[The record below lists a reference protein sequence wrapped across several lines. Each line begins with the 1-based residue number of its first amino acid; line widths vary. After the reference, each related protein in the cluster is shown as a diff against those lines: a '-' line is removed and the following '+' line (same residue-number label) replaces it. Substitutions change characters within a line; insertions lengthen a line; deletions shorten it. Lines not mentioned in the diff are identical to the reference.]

1 MAFRTQFDRV
11 KIVSNSGDYLN
22 PTYSPKVND
31 DGSLDLVETGVV
43 DTYQEIQAWR
53 DSCDIHVILNR
64 YVNGDVNALS
74 RNVPLFGDFTEA
86 PKSLAEYYQRMID
99 AEAAFNRLPVETRA
113 KFNHSASEFFSSIG
127 SEKFNKI
134 MGIKADIGSEG
145 SPVGGSGN
153 VIPEVKDIVEEA
165 AKPSA

>member
-1 MAFRTQFDRV
+1 MDFRTQYDRV

-31 DGSLDLVETGVV
+31 DGSIDLVETGVV
-43 DTYQEIQAWR
+43 DTYQEIQAWK
-53 DSCDIHVILNR
+53 DSCDIHAILR
-64 YVNGDVNALS
+64 KYFNGDSTALS
-74 RNVPLFGDFTEA
+74 KDVPLYGDFTEA

-113 KFNHSASEFFSSIG
+113 KFNHSSAEFFSSIG

-134 MGIKADIGSEG
+134 MGIKVDTPAEG
-145 SPVGGSGN
+145 SPVGASGKLS
-153 VIPEVKDIVEEA
+153 VEVGEIVESDSNQ
-165 AKPSA
+165 SA

>member
-1 MAFRTQFDRV
+1 MAFRTQFDRE

-43 DTYQEIQAWR
+43 DIYQDIQAWR

-64 YVNGDVNALS
+64 YVNGDVNALN
-74 RNVPLFGDFTEA
+74 RNVPLFGDFTDS
-86 PKSLAEYYQRMID
+86 PTSLAEYYQRLID

-127 SEKFNKI
+127 SEKFNEI
-134 MGIKADIGSEG
+134 MGIKAAASAEG
-145 SPVGGSGN
+145 SPVGGSDKPS
-153 VIPEVKDIVEEA
+153 VEVGEIVENA
-165 AKPSA
+165 SNKTV

>member
-22 PTYSPKVND
+22 PTYNPKVHE
-31 DGSLDLVETGVV
+31 DGSIDLVETGVV
-43 DTYQEIQAWR
+43 DTYQEIQAWK
-53 DSCDIHVILNR
+53 DSCDIHAILR
-64 YVNGDVNALS
+64 KYFNGDASALS
-74 RNVPLFGDFTEA
+74 KNTPLFGDFTEA

-113 KFNHSASEFFSSIG
+113 KFNHSAAEFFSSIG

-134 MGIKADIGSEG
+134 MGIKVDTSAEG
-145 SPVGGSGN
+145 SPVGASVN
-153 VIPEVKDIVEEA
+153 PSVEVGEIVENA
-165 AKPSA
+165 SNTSA